1 MSFWNKINFYVSMFC
16 IEINF
21 SIFDF
26 WTFTWF
32 CYNFQNSKVHSMLMP
47 TVTKIEFLSKK
58 STHDFVPKISNSDFR
73 RENSTYSNT

>member
-1 MSFWNKINFYVSMFC
+1 MFC

-26 WTFTWF
+26 WAFTWF
-32 CYNFQNSKVHSMLMP
+32 CYNFQNSKVHGMLMP

-58 STHDFVPKISNSDFR
+58 STHAFVPKISNSYFW
-73 RENSTYSNT
+73 RENSNTTFTVFI